1 MEYNYTLIIFIT
13 FSMEEC
19 DALCT
24 KIAIMVNG
32 QFTCLGSP
40 QHLKNKFGEGYTVI
54 VKIATPADNS
64 AADNRPVQEFIEST
78 FPGSILK
85 DMHEGLVHYQI
96 VDPSVTLGRLFGTM
110 ESVRERLNI
119 EDYSVSQTTLEQ
131 VFINFARAQV
141 TPQTNEGGC
150 CGPVGLFCK
159 KICC

>member
-1 MEYNYTLIIFIT
+1 
-13 FSMEEC
+13 MEEC

-32 QFTCLGSP
+32 RIQCLGSP
-40 QHLKNKFGEGYTVI
+40 QHLKNKFGEGYTLI
-54 VKIATPADNS
+54 VKIGALTANSIPDNT
-64 AADNRPVQEFIEST
+64 PVQEFIEST

-85 DMHEGLVHYQI
+85 DIHEGLVHYQI

-150 CGPVGLFCK
+150 CGSSGLFCK